1 MVSFFIAAEIIFIA
15 AEIIRLR
22 ALFSARDA
30 DEKLALLQTS
40 LAMATAQGV
49 KLCQLRAATNLAEL
63 LLNLR
68 NESAAHALLEPIC
81 GSFTEGANMRHL
93 ISARTLLAALGK

>member
-1 MVSFFIAAEIIFIA
+1 
-15 AEIIRLR
+15 
-22 ALFSARDA
+22 
-30 DEKLALLQTS
+30 
-40 LAMATAQGV
+40 MATAQGV